1 MATLGATIIRL
12 SQTVR
17 ETRLVSSHTMI
28 ASEEAVYELL
38 QNDREALHHFHQ
50 ASQLKHAFPQRF
62 TPTRHNP
69 HFARGG
75 KRRSSKSPVKKEKKS
90 GAKSPKK
97 SFSSSSSCGPD
108 CSFPQAR
115 FRDDDDP
122 QDPPLCQTPFL
133 LNALVPIC

>member
-1 MATLGATIIRL
+1 
-12 SQTVR
+12 
-17 ETRLVSSHTMI
+17 MI

-62 TPTRHNP
+62 TPTRNNP

-122 QDPPLCQTPFL
+122 QDPPLC
-133 LNALVPIC
+133 